1 MQAVL
6 WHLSCNSCS
15 FQKLLPTIMS
25 QSSGQMA
32 NWSDYLT
39 CQNTLRLPGFLSIK
53 DTCYRALSLC
63 RISHCPKPFQTPVS
77 LPFPQLLILL
87 ETNHFSHFICL
98 VLCSWLLVLFLSLFS
113 RAVLIS
119 LLPQPSLWSVLL
131 AMSIPLLSLPLLYS
145 SKCLH
150 LNSPL
155 YLQ

>member
-39 CQNTLRLPGFLSIK
+39 CQNTLRLPGFLRIK

-98 VLCSWLLVLFLSLFS
+98 VLCSWLLVLFLFSLELSSSLSYHSPAYGLFCWPCPSHYFLSLFCT
-113 RAVLIS
+113 
-119 LLPQPSLWSVLL
+119 LPNAST
-131 AMSIPLLSLPLLYS
+131 
-145 SKCLH
+145 
-150 LNSPL
+150 
-155 YLQ
+155 